1 MESEAPEENKDPE
14 ENKAPEEE
22 KSLEPSPKEIA
33 LSNLLNELQEEYK
46 KLKQE
51 LKQVK
56 ISNEELSIKIGIDN
70 PKTELLRNYS
80 KYTRSDN

>member
-1 MESEAPEENKDPE
+1 M

-22 KSLEPSPKEIA
+22 VTLEPSPKETLEPSPKEIA

-56 ISNEELSIKIGIDN
+56 ISNEELSIKIGIDK
-70 PKTELLRNYS
+70 PKTDLLKNYS
-80 KYTRSDN
+80 KYTRSEN